1 MATIEEVYREL
12 NFPSIRKLAIA
23 LRSRQIPFTPEELEN
38 LTRSNEVNQIYG
50 PPPKYE
56 GKITASR
63 MHEGWQPDLAH

>member
-12 NFPSIRKLAIA
+12 NFPSTRKLALA
-23 LRSRQIPFTPEELEN
+23 LCRRQIPFTAEELEN
-38 LTRSNEVNQIYG
+38 LTRTNEVNQIYG

-63 MHEGWQPDLAH
+63 MHERW